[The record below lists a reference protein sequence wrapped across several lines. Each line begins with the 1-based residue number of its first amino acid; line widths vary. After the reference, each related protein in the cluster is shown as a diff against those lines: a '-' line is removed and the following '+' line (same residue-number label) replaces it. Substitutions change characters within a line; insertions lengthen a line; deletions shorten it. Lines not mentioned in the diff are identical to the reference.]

1 MTLHCQEIGCSEE
14 TRIWGRNKWIGGSEE
29 LRAMFI
35 SKVKMS
41 LLLSLHEVGSIYMD
55 AEGQLHGEIASFVD
69 LVFWLL

>member
-14 TRIWGRNKWIGGSEE
+14 TRIWVRNKRIGGSEE
-29 LRAMFI
+29 LRALFI

-55 AEGQLHGEIASFVD
+55 AGHLHEEIASFVD